1 MKKEFLLAGDTPIE
15 EKKEQLINNVNSI
28 GYDIIPVEQHVVNFL
43 KHYIPKNKDS
53 VLSLQFFN
61 YYFNVPGENQ
71 KDIFVLYSK
80 YGHDYNEVKEK
91 IRSES

>member
-1 MKKEFLLAGDTPIE
+1 MPADTPAEE
-15 EKKEQLINNVNSI
+15 EKKEQLINSVNNSI
-28 GYDIIPVEQHVVNFL
+28 GYDIPVEQHVINFL

-53 VLSLQFFN
+53 FHSLKFFN

-71 KDIFVLYSK
+71 KDVYVLYSK
-80 YGHDYNEVKEK
+80 YGHDISEVKEK